1 MLPNELA
8 EAILEGHASKNRDI
22 LMIAGIR
29 LELQLDY
36 SGLMAEG
43 AYKGYRKKWN
53 RGRRKVGCF
62 DFKIFDTSGSEE
74 MPLVHRRVIEDAL
87 SSLSGQLIEDI
98 FSGEDPLALSE
109 DKRVRKALNE
119 VQLTM
124 LEQEVNWG
132 DEVFQSKTY
141 FLPSKNLRSRDF
153 IMAYLRRGFQ
163 EPGFLGDTESM
174 RAASGT
180 WGVLRPPVE
189 KGVWNHYLEPK
200 DSPARPWL
208 DGELL
213 TRFRAVA
220 DSMTDNPGYSLVYG
234 D

>member
-1 MLPNELA
+1 MA
-8 EAILEGHASKNRDI
+8 
-22 LMIAGIR
+22 
-29 LELQLDY
+29 LQLDY

-53 RGRRKVGCF
+53 HGRRKVGCF

-74 MPLVHRRVIEDAL
+74 MPLVHRKVIEDAL
-87 SSLSGQLIEDI
+87 GSLSGQLIEGI
-98 FSGEDPLALSE
+98 FSGEDPFALSDDE
-109 DKRVRKALNE
+109 IILKALNE

-132 DEVFQSKTY
+132 DEDFQSKTY
-141 FLPSKNLRSRDF
+141 FLPSKSLRPRDF

-180 WGVLRPPVE
+180 WGVLRPPVD
-189 KGVWNHYLEPK
+189 KGIWSHYLEPK

-208 DGELL
+208 GEGLL
-213 TRFRAVA
+213 ARFRAVA
-220 DSMTDNPGYSLVYG
+220 GSMADNPNYSLVYG

>member
-8 EAILEGHASKNRDI
+8 EAILEGHASKHRDI
-22 LMIAGIR
+22 LVIKGIR
-29 LELQLDY
+29 LELQLEY
-36 SGLMAEG
+36 SGLMAGG
-43 AYKGYRKKWN
+43 AYQGYRKKWN
-53 RGRRKVGCF
+53 DGRRKVGCF
-62 DFKIFDTSGSEE
+62 DFKIFDTSGPEE

-87 SSLSGQLIEDI
+87 GSLKVPLVEGV
-98 FSGEDPLALSE
+98 FSGEDPFALSE

-141 FLPSKNLRSRDF
+141 FLPSKNLRPRDF

-163 EPGFLGDTESM
+163 EPGFLGDTGSM

-180 WGVLRPPVE
+180 WGVLRPPID
-189 KGVWNHYLEPK
+189 KGVWSHYLEPK

-208 DGELL
+208 GGELL

-220 DSMTDNPGYSLVYG
+220 DSMTDNPSYSLVYG

>member
-1 MLPNELA
+1 M
-8 EAILEGHASKNRDI
+8 
-22 LMIAGIR
+22 
-29 LELQLDY
+29 ELQLDY

-53 RGRRKVGCF
+53 NGRRKVGCF
-62 DFKIFDTSGSEE
+62 DFKIFDASGPEE
-74 MPLVHRRVIEDAL
+74 VPLVHRKVIEDAL
-87 SSLSGQLIEDI
+87 SSLSSRLVEGV
-98 FSGEDPLALSE
+98 FAGEDPSSLSDDE
-109 DKRVRKALNE
+109 KVLKALNE

-132 DEVFQSKTY
+132 DQEFQSKTY

-153 IMAYLRRGFQ
+153 IMAYLRRGLQ
-163 EPGFLGDTESM
+163 EHGFLSDTGSM

-180 WGVLRPPVE
+180 WGVLRPPAD
-189 KGVWNHYLEPK
+189 KGVWSHYLEPK
-200 DSPARPWL
+200 DSSARPWL

-213 TRFRAVA
+213 TRFRTVA
-220 DSMTDNPGYSLVYG
+220 DSMTDNPNYILVYG